1 MAITA
6 QMVKELR
13 EMTSAGMMDCKKALA
28 ETNGDMEAA
37 VKFLREQGLM
47 KQEKKAGRIAAEGIA
62 MTASSDD
69 SKSAAIVEV
78 NSETDFVAKNQ
89 EFVNFAQGLC
99 ELQLAGDFQ
108 EDVEALKAAK
118 FLGSDDDVDTTLKTL
133 IAKIGENMTLR
144 RIAKLSVD
152 KGVVATYLHGGG
164 KIGVLLAIESEGD
177 KTELEALGRDIAMQ
191 VASMNPKFISSDD
204 VDAEFI
210 ANEKEVLMQ
219 QAINEGKPAN
229 IAEKMVQGRLNKEL
243 KEVCL
248 LEQEFVK
255 DSDFT
260 IKSLIADKAK
270 ALGADIKVVAFKRF
284 EVGEGL
290 EKKQENFAEEVAKQM
305 K

>member
-99 ELQLAGDFQ
+99 ELQLSGDFN

-118 FLGSDDDVDTTLKTL
+118 FPGSDDDVDTTLKTL

-152 KGVVATYLHGGG
+152 KGVVATYLHAGG
-164 KIGVLLAIESEGD
+164 KIGVLLAMESEGD
-177 KTELEALGRDIAMQ
+177 KAELEALGRDIAMQ

-229 IAEKMVQGRLNKEL
+229 IAEKMVEGRLNKEL

>member
-1 MAITA
+1 MAISA
-6 QMVKELR
+6 SMVKELR

-37 VKFLREQGLM
+37 VKYLREQGLM

-62 MTASSDD
+62 MTECSEDL
-69 SKSAAIVEV
+69 KSAAIVEV
-78 NSETDFVAKNQ
+78 NSETDFVAKNA
-89 EFVNFAQGLC
+89 EFVDFAKTLC
-99 ELQLAGDFQ
+99 KLQLENDFGV
-108 EDVEALKAAK
+108 DVEALKKAK
-118 FLGSDDDVDTTLKTL
+118 YPTSNDDVDTTLKTL

-144 RIAKLSVD
+144 RIDKLSVD
-152 KGVVATYLHGGG
+152 QGVVASYLHAGG
-164 KIGVLLAIESEGD
+164 KIAVLLALKSEGD
-177 KTELEALGRDIAMQ
+177 KSQLELLGKDIAMQ

-204 VDAEFI
+204 VDAEYI

-219 QAINEGKPAN
+219 QALNEGKPAN

-270 ALGADIKVVAFKRF
+270 ALGADIEIVAFRRF

>member
-62 MTASSDD
+62 MTASSGD

-99 ELQLAGDFQ
+99 ELQLSGDFN

-118 FLGSDDDVDTTLKTL
+118 FPGSDDDVDTTLKTL

-152 KGVVATYLHGGG
+152 KGVVATYLHAGG
-164 KIGVLLAIESEGD
+164 KIGVLLAMESEGD
-177 KTELEALGRDIAMQ
+177 KAELEALGRDIAMQ

-229 IAEKMVQGRLNKEL
+229 IAEKMVEGRLNKEL

>member
-99 ELQLAGDFQ
+99 ELQLSGDFN

-118 FLGSDDDVDTTLKTL
+118 FPGSDDDVDTTLKTL

-152 KGVVATYLHGGG
+152 KGVVATYLHAGG
-164 KIGVLLAIESEGD
+164 KIGVLLAMESEGD
-177 KTELEALGRDIAMQ
+177 KAELEALGRDIAMQ

-204 VDAEFI
+204 VDADFI

-229 IAEKMVQGRLNKEL
+229 IAEKMVEGRLNKEL